1 MKVKKIKKLKKKKL
15 GAKALKERKLQGLPL
30 HWSFTN
36 DSTIGHLQA
45 RVEHFC
51 VHNGVHFRIFH
62 SVLFTRK
69 KYKILYL

>member
-1 MKVKKIKKLKKKKL
+1 L

-51 VHNGVHFRIFH
+51 VHNGVH
-62 SVLFTRK
+62 
-69 KYKILYL
+69 YKIFYNVFFIGQKYALLYL